1 MITSISAIARHAA
14 LTLLPAALLA
24 GGCRSRPSSSP
35 IPVVDLI
42 KEYEHADRRPA
53 GGYAIGDHVVAGA
66 AIPAI
71 LGPAPGRLT
80 WVMPL
85 PRHGMFRA
93 RIAASAAP
101 VRIRVGI
108 SDARIYEQLT
118 EIDVAPDK
126 AWSDVSVDLSA
137 YAGWKFSLFYRP
149 ERRAWR
155 LNLSADAVTGI
166 PAKVAW
172 GRPEIVAFSN
182 ADAAE
187 YAKRRLQITRSEAP

>member
-1 MITSISAIARHAA
+1 
-14 LTLLPAALLA
+14 
-24 GGCRSRPSSSP
+24 
-35 IPVVDLI
+35 
-42 KEYEHADRRPA
+42 
-53 GGYAIGDHVVAGA
+53 
-66 AIPAI
+66 
-71 LGPAPGRLT
+71 
-80 WVMPL
+80 
-85 PRHGMFRA
+85 MFRA